1 MFIGIIRFNMCDF
14 LRKIKIGEFESR
26 NREMKFEDRK
36 ESFILENCIVC
47 WVRKSYCGFEI

>member
-1 MFIGIIRFNMCDF
+1 MFIGIISFNMCDF

-47 WVRKSYCGFEI
+47 RVRKSYCGFEI